1 MSDIGPVYST
11 GRGGAGNVVHQ
22 SAADEVVVPH
32 ETHSSFKQDEHGKFH
47 YPTGR
52 GGAGNVTELEAV
64 PSPREDPAAIKEEL
78 SPVFSTGRGGAGNRV
93 HVKDSSAIEP
103 ELEQQVSPV
112 HMTESSQKK
121 ASLSADKT
129 SGGIIGKLKKIFK

>member
-1 MSDIGPVYST
+1 MSDIRPVYST

-32 ETHSSFKQDEHGKFH
+32 ETRSSFKQDEHGKFH

-64 PSPREDPAAIKEEL
+64 PSPRQDPAAIKEEL
-78 SPVFSTGRGGAGNRV
+78 SPVFSTGRGGAGNKV
-93 HVKDSSAIEP
+93 HVKEPTTIEQ
-103 ELEQQVSPV
+103 EMEQQLSPV
-112 HMTESSQKK
+112 HTTESAKK
-121 ASLSADKT
+121 KVSSPAGKS
-129 SGGIIGKLKKIFK
+129 SGGILGKLKKFFK